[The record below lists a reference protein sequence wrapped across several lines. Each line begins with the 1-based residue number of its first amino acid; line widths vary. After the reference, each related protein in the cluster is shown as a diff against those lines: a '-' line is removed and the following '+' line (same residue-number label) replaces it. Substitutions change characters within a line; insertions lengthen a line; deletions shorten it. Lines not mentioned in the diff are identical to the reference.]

1 MRVRKVR
8 KVKPKRTQNPF
19 KAVGTAFGF
28 LVTMLMLSG
37 CSSKFVVLDPKGPV
51 AQTEHRLILLS
62 AVLCA
67 IVIIPVLAIL
77 VFIVWRYRDKPDNKA
92 PYKPDWHDSKLLET
106 IWWGIP
112 ILIIGILGAYTARD
126 TFALAKPPVSD
137 TTPITIQVTSLDWKW
152 LFTYP
157 DQKIATVNYVQIPAG
172 VPVRF
177 QLTSDAPMNSF
188 WVPQLGGQEY
198 TMPGMAMQ
206 LWLQADK
213 PGLFYGTGANFSG
226 KDFAHMRFD
235 VEAKPQAEFQQWVE
249 SVKKTAS
256 ALTKDGY
263 EQLSKPGTSEK
274 TLYSAYPDGLFN
286 DIVNK
291 NGGIYMQH
299 HSMSEQQP
307 EPSKPSDMSNMPG
320 MSGMSDMNHMEHK

>member
-1 MRVRKVR
+1 VNPIRIRKPL
-8 KVKPKRTQNPF
+8 K
-19 KAVGTAFGF
+19 TAAAALSFF
-28 LVTMLMLSG
+28 VTMLMLAG

-51 AQTEHRLILLS
+51 AETQNRLIILS

-92 PYKPDWHDSKLLET
+92 PYRPDWHDSKLLET

-112 ILIIGILGAYTARD
+112 IIIIGILGAYTARD

-172 VPVRF
+172 VPVHF

-188 WVPQLGGQEY
+188 WVPELGGQEY

-235 VEAKPQAEFQQWVE
+235 VEAKPQAEFNQWVDN
-249 SVKKTAS
+249 VKKTAQP
-256 ALTKDGY
+256 LTQDGY
-263 EQLSKPGTSEK
+263 AQLSKPGTSEK

-286 DIVNK
+286 EIVNK
-291 NGGIYMQH
+291 NGGMYMQH
-299 HSMSEQQP
+299 HNMSGQTETA
-307 EPSKPSDMSNMPG
+307 EKPSSTDKTNMQNMP
-320 MSGMSDMNHMEHK
+320 GMSDMNHTGQH